1 MSNKIQRD
9 RYLALISVETHFA
22 SMKPVR
28 VSALTN
34 AIGKIDTPQKL
45 AIARKAFDR
54 KDFGRAKCTGM
65 GVKSDKLTRKLYG
78 KATKHNPNAKPLDT
92 YVSSYIGP
100 VPVIREVVD
109 QAGRVMLP
117 GERGTIKKNRS
128 MPRSAASKHGGVG
141 AKNKLRASAMVDSF
155 LMDAANQKRE
165 IASVKA
171 NAVIAHFAGVDVETL
186 PRKQRQSARRALR
199 KAFANL

>member
-65 GVKSDKLTRKLYG
+65 GVKSDKRIKARFGTLETYISGYTAAG
-78 KATKHNPNAKPLDT
+78 KPIVKVEIDT
-92 YVSSYIGP
+92 
-100 VPVIREVVD
+100 
-109 QAGRVMLP
+109 AGRVMLP

-128 MPRSAASKHGGVG
+128 MPRSAASKRGGVG

>member
-1 MSNKIQRD
+1 MSSTVKKVLAASIKGSD
-9 RYLALISVETHFA
+9 RA
-22 SMKPVR
+22 
-28 VSALTN
+28 
-34 AIGKIDTPQKL
+34 KIDLL
-45 AIARKAFDR
+45 AT
-54 KDFGRAKCTGM
+54 FGRVLSSGGSVYQASKCVALKEKHRAPRSSG
-65 GVKSDKLTRKLYG
+65 GLRADKAASTLYYKG
-78 KATKHNPNAKPLDT
+78 RAPLET